1 MFPDRVSLRDSSVKL
16 DLCSRLSLDLT
27 MELWVQLRQ
36 AGLEGL
42 GLGPPPQALRMP
54 PPEGNPGQTLM
65 SSGTELGGT
74 RERLL
79 WIWEEL
85 GNLRRVD
92 VQLLGQLCHLGLE
105 MGAFREELAT
115 ILEEEEEGC
124 VGEEDGEPQGKQEE
138 GHPEASYPALSLPD
152 FEMTI

>member
-1 MFPDRVSLRDSSVKL
+1 
-16 DLCSRLSLDLT
+16 
-27 MELWVQLRQ
+27 MELWVQLEQ
-36 AGLEGL
+36 AGLEAL

-54 PPEGNPGQTLM
+54 PPEGNPGQILM
-65 SSGTELGGT
+65 SSGTELGGA
-74 RERLL
+74 REPLL

-105 MGAFREELAT
+105 MGALREELAT
-115 ILEEEEEGC
+115 ILEEEEEEEEEEE
-124 VGEEDGEPQGKQEE
+124 GEEEEESCVEEEDKGPQGKQEE
-138 GHPEASYPALSLPD
+138 GHPGASYPALCLPD